1 MKFRKNG
8 LSTGT
13 GVTGGGSNS
22 AMEVLLIDD
31 QAVTVQV
38 YAAIVRRTFP
48 GARVVVALDLSEG
61 LQIIAHRKIDLVLLD
76 LALQNTTGVQTLNK
90 FRRACPTIPVLVV
103 TAVEDKET
111 IHACLKAG
119 AVGYVPK
126 TSAVQTLRTALEAV
140 VAGKLY
146 IPPEAKLPHLK
157 PAANGN

>member
-1 MKFRKNG
+1 
-8 LSTGT
+8 
-13 GVTGGGSNS
+13 
-22 AMEVLLIDD
+22 MEVLLVDD

-38 YAAIVRRTFP
+38 YAASVRKTFG
-48 GARVVVALDLSEG
+48 GARV
-61 LQIIAHRKIDLVLLD
+61 H
-76 LALQNTTGVQTLNK
+76 TLNK

-126 TSAVQTLRTALEAV
+126 TSAVQTLRTALETV

-146 IPPEAKLPHLK
+146 IPPEAKFPELK
-157 PAANGN
+157 PAANGG

>member
-1 MKFRKNG
+1 MMSTRTHVPRV
-8 LSTGT
+8 LSIAGSDS
-13 GVTGGGSNS
+13 GGGAGIQADLKTFS
-22 AMEVLLIDD
+22 AFRVFGMSVLT
-31 QAVTVQV
+31 AVT
-38 YAAIVRRTFP
+38 A
-48 GARVVVALDLSEG
+48 
-61 LQIIAHRKIDLVLLD
+61 
-76 LALQNTTGVQTLNK
+76 QNSVGVHTLNK

-146 IPPEAKLPHLK
+146 IPPEAKFPELK
-157 PAANGN
+157 PAANGG

>member
-1 MKFRKNG
+1 MSLARR
-8 LSTGT
+8 LIPT
-13 GVTGGGSNS
+13 
-22 AMEVLLIDD
+22 MEVLLIDD

-38 YAAIVRRTFP
+38 YAAIVRRTFA
-48 GARVVVALDLSEG
+48 GARVAVALDLSEG
-61 LQIIAHRKIDLVLLD
+61 LQIASHRKIDVVLLD
-76 LALQNTTGVQTLNK
+76 LQLQNSVGVQTLNK
-90 FRRACPTIPVLVV
+90 FRRACPNIPVLVV

-146 IPPEAKLPHLK
+146 IPPEAKFPELK
-157 PAANGN
+157 PAANGG

>member
-1 MKFRKNG
+1 M
-8 LSTGT
+8 
-13 GVTGGGSNS
+13 GVNSEGSNY

-38 YAAIVRRTFP
+38 YAAIVRRVFP
-48 GARVVVALDLSEG
+48 GARVDVALDLSEG
-61 LQIIAHRKIDLVLLD
+61 VQVSSHRKIDLVLLD
-76 LALQNTTGVQTLNK
+76 LQLQNSVGVQTLNR

-126 TSAVQTLRTALEAV
+126 TAAVQTLRTALETVA
-140 VAGKLY
+140 AGKLY
-146 IPPEAKLPHLK
+146 IPPEAKFPDLK
-157 PAANGN
+157 SANGG